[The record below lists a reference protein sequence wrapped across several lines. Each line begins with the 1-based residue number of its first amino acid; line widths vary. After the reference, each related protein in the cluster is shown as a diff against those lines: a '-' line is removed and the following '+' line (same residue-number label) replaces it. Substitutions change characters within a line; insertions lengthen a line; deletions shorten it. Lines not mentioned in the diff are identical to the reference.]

1 MYTLLSMRSAC
12 EVLAPE
18 MVVSGQKFRRKH
30 GHAENRTGIP
40 RTRTIYGSNGLER
53 WKFSRLLISP
63 GTGAR
68 GCSRSRRTGGPS
80 SEGWT
85 GMAEENKMRREI
97 GNWKERGAE
106 RERERM
112 RKKREKSGIQY
123 IFSVNNR
130 GRKKGGRMDPLLLLD
145 FFFNYGYSERKR

>member
-30 GHAENRTGIP
+30 GHAENRTRIP

-85 GMAEENKMRREI
+85 GVAEENKMRREI
-97 GNWKERGAE
+97 GNWKERGA
-106 RERERM
+106 ERERM

-130 GRKKGGRMDPLLLLD
+130 GRKKGGGDGSPFVTR
-145 FFFNYGYSERKR
+145 FFF

>member
-68 GCSRSRRTGGPS
+68 GCSRSRRTGGLHRR
-80 SEGWT
+80 T
-85 GMAEENKMRREI
+85 GVAEENKMNGGI
-97 GNWKERGAE
+97 GRARKE
-106 RERERM
+106 
-112 RKKREKSGIQY
+112 
-123 IFSVNNR
+123 
-130 GRKKGGRMDPLLLLD
+130 KGGKTRIRIVYFL
-145 FFFNYGYSERKR
+145 GK

>member
-68 GCSRSRRTGGPS
+68 GCSSDRGAIIGSGRGKQN
-80 SEGWT
+80 
-85 GMAEENKMRREI
+85 EE
-97 GNWKERGAE
+97 GNWGEDEERKG
-106 RERERM
+106 
-112 RKKREKSGIQY
+112 K
-123 IFSVNNR
+123 NR
-130 GRKKGGRMDPLLLLD
+130 G
-145 FFFNYGYSERKR
+145 YE